1 MTTHPIEPEDES
13 LLVLMHEGYTI
24 LPLFFLHYVHHQ
36 FFHRS
41 SLLRIISLT

>member
-1 MTTHPIEPEDES
+1 MTTHLIEPEDES

-24 LPLFFLHYVHHQ
+24 LPLCALHYVHHQ

-41 SLLRIISLT
+41 SLLCIISLT